1 MAQAF
6 SALLAMVTAFVASPV
21 IAWATRG
28 RYYLAHRNVTTL
40 TAQPVQG
47 AARRSDAAT
56 HEFHRARGHAGAAA
70 SVAWLA
76 VAESPPVVGAVLRCT
91 VCQREYEAEDM
102 TYCPAYVGNICSL
115 CCSLDAR
122 CHDQCKP
129 DARLAVQWRSVSQA
143 VLPRSWWPYL
153 ETGLGHFLLL
163 MAVVTPL
170 LAALLAMIYTHEAQ
184 LLGPLSDPRVA
195 LALRMGYVKAYAALL
210 LLSGIVAW
218 WLVLTHKSRQVAQ
231 EESNRQTQLLVQEIE
246 SHRRTDE
253 ALQQA
258 RQVAEQARHHAELA
272 NEAKT
277 RYVSAI
283 SHELRTPLNSIL
295 GYAQLLDDD
304 ATIPANRR
312 PAVATIRR
320 SGDHLLSLIEGT
332 LDVARIESGKL
343 TLDMKPMRFREGMRE
358 IADMFELQASSKGL
372 AFVSE
377 IGGYL
382 PEVVRAD
389 EKRVRQIVINVL
401 GNAVKFTRQGRVVF
415 RVQYAREMAVL
426 EIEDT
431 GPGMDAGELASV
443 FEPFARG
450 SASGGGSGLGLT
462 ISKMLTELMGGEMTA
477 RSTPNVGTVFRIRLF
492 LPEMQAMRVGP
503 VPVRPP
509 RVGYEGARQ
518 TIWVVDNEQDD
529 RDLLVSALAPMGF
542 EVRQFGSGTE
552 ALAQWRIVQGSAAM
566 PHAVFMDLAMPGIDG
581 WTTLS
586 MMQDEGLSGVP
597 VAIVSAN
604 AFEKGSDNEVG
615 ITEADFL
622 LKPVRIHDILDWLGK
637 RLALRWRVAAAP
649 ARDAGDISD
658 RRTRRAG
665 ATVGTASALESASV
679 SAAMGQPG
687 EPVRKDTPPGW
698 PPALQPALAA
708 VVDAASIGYPRGV
721 QAALDEVLR
730 LQGAQAAWVERLREL
745 TRRFQFDEVE
755 QLSQAALAAAQA
767 RQVLAVLPADIG
779 DDAGLGGSR
788 PSLENRK

>member
-1 MAQAF
+1 
-6 SALLAMVTAFVASPV
+6 
-21 IAWATRG
+21 
-28 RYYLAHRNVTTL
+28 
-40 TAQPVQG
+40 
-47 AARRSDAAT
+47 
-56 HEFHRARGHAGAAA
+56 
-70 SVAWLA
+70 
-76 VAESPPVVGAVLRCT
+76 
-91 VCQREYEAEDM
+91 
-102 TYCPAYVGNICSL
+102 
-115 CCSLDAR
+115 
-122 CHDQCKP
+122 
-129 DARLAVQWRSVSQA
+129 
-143 VLPRSWWPYL
+143 
-153 ETGLGHFLLL
+153 
-163 MAVVTPL
+163 
-170 LAALLAMIYTHEAQ
+170 
-184 LLGPLSDPRVA
+184 
-195 LALRMGYVKAYAALL
+195 
-210 LLSGIVAW
+210 
-218 WLVLTHKSRQVAQ
+218 
-231 EESNRQTQLLVQEIE
+231 
-246 SHRRTDE
+246 
-253 ALQQA
+253 
-258 RQVAEQARHHAELA
+258 
-272 NEAKT
+272 
-277 RYVSAI
+277 
-283 SHELRTPLNSIL
+283 
-295 GYAQLLDDD
+295 
-304 ATIPANRR
+304 
-312 PAVATIRR
+312 
-320 SGDHLLSLIEGT
+320 
-332 LDVARIESGKL
+332 
-343 TLDMKPMRFREGMRE
+343 
-358 IADMFELQASSKGL
+358 
-372 AFVSE
+372 
-377 IGGYL
+377 
-382 PEVVRAD
+382 
-389 EKRVRQIVINVL
+389 
-401 GNAVKFTRQGRVVF
+401 
-415 RVQYAREMAVL
+415 
-426 EIEDT
+426 
-431 GPGMDAGELASV
+431 
-443 FEPFARG
+443 
-450 SASGGGSGLGLT
+450 
-462 ISKMLTELMGGEMTA
+462 
-477 RSTPNVGTVFRIRLF
+477 
-492 LPEMQAMRVGP
+492 MRVGP